1 MKRLVL
7 IIAAAAA
14 LAAACTK
21 QSLQATYD
29 KQTTFIENFIA
40 AQMKADSEA
49 TLVRKGGAYRL
60 TLQDHGDP
68 AADSLALGGQVTLYY
83 GCFVLTGA
91 TLNASNL
98 VSTNLQD
105 LATQAKWTVTDTDR
119 FQLLTLTVDDT
130 LLEGLRDGLQGVQP
144 GDQGYILF
152 TGKYGYGSAEKG
164 TIPARSALAY
174 YFWIESIN
182 NE

>member
-1 MKRLVL
+1 MKRLVPIL
-7 IIAAAAA
+7 AAVLA

-29 KQTTFIENFIA
+29 KQTTYIENFIA

-49 TLVRKGGAYRL
+49 TLVRNGGAYRL

-68 AADSLALGGQVTLYY
+68 NADSLALGGQVSLYY

-91 TLNASNL
+91 SLSTGNL
-98 VSTNLQD
+98 VATNLEE
-105 LATQAKWTVTDTDR
+105 LATQAKWTVTDKER
-119 FQLLTLTVDDT
+119 FQLVTLTVDDK
-130 LLEGLRDGLQGVQP
+130 LVEGLKDGLQGVQP

-152 TGKYGYGSAEKG
+152 TGKYGFEAAEKG

-174 YFWIESIN
+174 YFWIDSIN